1 MSLTVEQSESQNV
14 ILLEGA
20 IDIASAGELK
30 ELLLK
35 ALGSGKKK
43 LRVSF
48 DGATALDV
56 TAVELLWAAERE
68 AAKAGVEFS
77 FAGQAAPEALA
88 ALADAGLETFLVSSG
103 AK

>member
-1 MSLTVEQSESQNV
+1 
-14 ILLEGA
+14 
-20 IDIASAGELK
+20 
-30 ELLLK
+30 
-35 ALGSGKKK
+35 
-43 LRVSF
+43 
-48 DGATALDV
+48 
-56 TAVELLWAAERE
+56 LLWAAERE